1 MRSLLL
7 VLLLS
12 LALVGFP
19 SQAWAHQVETN
30 YMLSS
35 QLQFQ
40 SRFSTG
46 EPFAGARVTIYA
58 PNQPDRPWQTLTTDS
73 QGQFSFLPDRSIVG
87 NWEVRIEDE
96 DQSHADYWTVP
107 VDGQGIVEEGIVLDA
122 TQDQH
127 YVTAS
132 VLTPLVTS
140 IAAALGWALLKRR
153 RPQV

>member
-7 VLLLS
+7 VLVLG

-19 SQAWAHQVETN
+19 RQAWAHQVETN
-30 YMLSS
+30 YILGS

-40 SRFSTG
+40 SHFSTG

-58 PNQPDRPWQTLTTDS
+58 PNQPDQPWQTLTTDS
-73 QGQFSFLPDRSIVG
+73 QGQFSFLPDRTIPG

-96 DQSHADYWTVP
+96 NQSHADYWTVP

>member
-30 YMLSS
+30 YMLGS

-58 PNQPDRPWQTLTTDS
+58 PTQPDQPWQTLTTDS
-73 QGQFSFLPDRSIVG
+73 QGQFSFLPDRTIVG

>member
-30 YMLSS
+30 YMLGS

-58 PNQPDRPWQTLTTDS
+58 PNQPDQPWQTLTTDS

>member
-19 SQAWAHQVETN
+19 SQAWAHQVETD
-30 YMLSS
+30 YMLGS

-58 PNQPDRPWQTLTTDS
+58 PNQPDQPWQTLTTDS
-73 QGQFSFLPDRSIVG
+73 QGQFSFLPDRTIVG

>member
-7 VLLLS
+7 VLALG

-30 YMLSS
+30 YTLGS

-40 SRFSTG
+40 SHFSTG

-58 PNQPDRPWQTLTTDS
+58 PNQPDKPWRTLTTDS
-73 QGQFSFLPDRSIVG
+73 QGQFSFLPDRTIPG

-96 DQSHADYWTVP
+96 NKGHADYWTVP
-107 VDGQGIVEEGIVLDA
+107 VDDKGIVEQGIVLDN
-122 TQDQH
+122 TRDQH
-127 YVTAS
+127 YLTAS
-132 VLTPLVTS
+132 LVAPLITS
-140 IAAALGWALLKRR
+140 TAAALGWAVLKRR

>member
-30 YMLSS
+30 YMLGS

-58 PNQPDRPWQTLTTDS
+58 PNQPDQPWQTLTTDS
-73 QGQFSFLPDRSIVG
+73 QGQFSFLPDRTIVG

>member
-1 MRSLLL
+1 
-7 VLLLS
+7 
-12 LALVGFP
+12 
-19 SQAWAHQVETN
+19 
-30 YMLSS
+30 
-35 QLQFQ
+35 
-40 SRFSTG
+40 
-46 EPFAGARVTIYA
+46 
-58 PNQPDRPWQTLTTDS
+58 
-73 QGQFSFLPDRSIVG
+73 
-87 NWEVRIEDE
+87 VRIEDE